1 VVADISTRWNS
12 SYIAWDRLIKIKSYI
27 QMLILELINNEDD
40 IDAKKDGKQLEKIM
54 LSSDEWELLQNLII
68 TLGPFE
74 EATRYLG
81 GEKYITHSIMI
92 PIIER
97 IKTLLLS
104 PLSNSPSSP
113 TPTTP
118 TSPTSPATV
127 FNLPEIFQEIENASD
142 VFIMIEEVEILE
154 NHDVE
159 NSNNQTNKDNID
171 LDKPLETKELLD
183 KVRKDLYNA
192 ICHYWKILPEDYL
205 VSTILDPRIK
215 SMGNRIVEEEI
226 LRKKYE
232 EYQENY
238 SPTPNES
245 RASSPTPSETS
256 VTILNPIY
264 KPRLFSIFD
273 QNQPKATNEVEEYL
287 KEDMISFNQ
296 CPFNW
301 WLNKKDKYPILAKM
315 ARIHLAIP
323 ATSTSS
329 ERLFSDAGN
338 LLSAKRT
345 RINSDLFKSIM
356 FLKRNASK
364 VSSIHR

>member
-1 VVADISTRWNS
+1 
-12 SYIAWDRLIKIKSYI
+12 
-27 QMLILELINNEDD
+27 MLIVELINNEDD
-40 IDAKKDGKQLEKIM
+40 IEAKKDGKQLEKIM
-54 LSSDEWELLQNLII
+54 LSSDEWDLLQDLVI

-92 PIIER
+92 PLIER

-104 PLSNSPSSP
+104 PLSNSPSSS
-113 TPTTP
+113 TP
-118 TSPTSPATV
+118 TSPTSSTSPVTV
-127 FNLPEIFQEIENASD
+127 LNSPEILQEIENAPD
-142 VFIMIEEVEILE
+142 VFVIIEEVEILE
-154 NHDVE
+154 NNNIE
-159 NSNNQTNKDNID
+159 NNNNQTKKDNID

-183 KVRKDLYNA
+183 KVRKDLYNSM
-192 ICHYWKILPEDYL
+192 CFYWKVLPEDYL
-205 VSTILDPRIK
+205 LSTILDPRIK
-215 SMGNRIVEEEI
+215 FMGDKAEEEEI
-226 LRKKYE
+226 LRKEYE
-232 EYQENY
+232 IYKENY

-245 RASSPTPSETS
+245 RAPSPTPSEIS

-264 KPRLFSIFD
+264 KPRLFSIFN
-273 QNQPKATNEVEEYL
+273 QNQPKASNEVEEYL

-301 WLNKKDKYPILAKM
+301 WLNKKDKYPILTKM

-323 ATSTSS
+323 ATSTPS

-345 RINSDLFKSIM
+345 KINSELFKSIM

-364 VSSIHR
+364 VSSIHK